1 MSEGSDM
8 TVSVVEKLNL
18 RTIAVVLDVAM
29 KDDVKVV
36 KKSGQTYLKFG
47 DNDTLFTYDTI
58 VARLRDTLV
67 DVTKSDETTGWYITD
82 VR

>member
-36 KKSGQTYLKFG
+36 KKSGQTYLKLG

-67 DVTKSDETTGWYITD
+67 DATKSDETTGWYITD